1 MGRQL
6 FVAYTVNKRFFD
18 VAVALLLLA
27 GLLPLLLLLAVWIR
41 LDSPGPVFYL
51 SKRMGKGGR
60 PFTLYK
66 FRTMYQHSQPVRAAD
81 GSYLVAERDPR
92 VTRVGRVLR
101 TGLDELPQLLNVLQ
115 GHMSLI
121 GPRADPPEACAYYSV
136 ADRKRLAVRP
146 GITGLAQVNG
156 RSQIPPAQRH
166 AYDLAYVEHPS
177 LRLDLCI
184 ALLTVAE
191 VLPFMARVAPGS
203 QTYLRTETAHLAAGQ
218 KRKGKMD
225 HQSAVNMRRQ
235 YVRRMVLDCGMI
247 PLAFLLALAA
257 QCNGRCPAGQV
268 EAVWAALVGV
278 TAVHILINALSGIY
292 RRLWALADLRD
303 AWLVLRAS
311 AIATL
316 LLWGLSA
323 LFGLFPGLEPGT
335 IVVAGL
341 VNALLSTGFKYRRY
355 LLPASGHELSES
367 LHVSNHHLPQERA
380 LLVGATPMAQQAAAS
395 LAHQN
400 AAAKIKIVG
409 CVDDDN
415 EKVGMS
421 LNGTAVL
428 GTTAQ
433 IADLVESL
441 RIDVVIIAVEEM
453 SRDKLWRLI
462 AACQET
468 PAQIKVLPDVTNL
481 MDQRYKHP
489 LALRELNVE
498 DLLKRPPLCVDDALC
513 RTLLKDKVVMVT
525 GAAGSIGSELCYQ
538 VCRHDPAQLLLL
550 DNNESG
556 LFDLNLDLN
565 RKSQIPAAL
574 LLADITDRVKID
586 VIFRRYRPQ
595 IVFHAA
601 AYKHVP
607 LMEVNPD
614 ESLRV
619 NIKGTM
625 IVSELAHTYGVQRFV
640 FISTDKAVR
649 PSSVMG
655 ASKYACELW
664 LRALNQQSRTMFT
677 AVRFGNVIGSRGSV
691 LPVFAN
697 QIERGGPVT
706 VTHKEMKR
714 FFMSIPEA
722 ASLVIQAAA
731 FGCGGEVFMLDMGE
745 EVAIQD
751 LAERMIRLKG
761 LRVHKDIAIEYVGVR
776 PGEKL
781 REELSYEDEQSVMT
795 LHPRIF
801 QLQAE
806 GPLPKLAQFKE
817 LVAGLETAV
826 NRPDAASVLH
836 KGIFQLAAQA
846 DEQPVKFNLF
856 REVELLQG
864 DRP

>member
-1 MGRQL
+1 
-6 FVAYTVNKRFFD
+6 
-18 VAVALLLLA
+18 
-27 GLLPLLLLLAVWIR
+27 
-41 LDSPGPVFYL
+41 
-51 SKRMGKGGR
+51 
-60 PFTLYK
+60 
-66 FRTMYQHSQPVRAAD
+66 
-81 GSYLVAERDPR
+81 
-92 VTRVGRVLR
+92 
-101 TGLDELPQLLNVLQ
+101 
-115 GHMSLI
+115 MS
-121 GPRADPPEACAYYSV
+121 
-136 ADRKRLAVRP
+136 
-146 GITGLAQVNG
+146 
-156 RSQIPPAQRH
+156 
-166 AYDLAYVEHPS
+166 
-177 LRLDLCI
+177 
-184 ALLTVAE
+184 
-191 VLPFMARVAPGS
+191 
-203 QTYLRTETAHLAAGQ
+203 
-218 KRKGKMD
+218 
-225 HQSAVNMRRQ
+225 
-235 YVRRMVLDCGMI
+235 
-247 PLAFLLALAA
+247 
-257 QCNGRCPAGQV
+257 
-268 EAVWAALVGV
+268 AALVGV
-278 TAVHILINALSGIY
+278 TAVHILVNALSGIY
-292 RRLWALADLRD
+292 GRLWALADLRD

-341 VNALLSTGFKYRRY
+341 FNALLSTGFKYRRF
-355 LLPASGHELSES
+355 LLPSSGHELSES
-367 LHVSNHHLPQERA
+367 LRVINHHPPQERA
-380 LLVGATPMAQQAAAS
+380 LLVGTTPMAQQVAAS

-400 AAAKIKIVG
+400 AVAKIKIVG
-409 CVDDDN
+409 CVDDDD
-415 EKVGMS
+415 EKAGMS
-421 LNGTAVL
+421 LNGMTVL
-428 GTTAQ
+428 GATAQ

-468 PAQIKVLPDVTNL
+468 PAQIKVLPDITDL
-481 MDQRYKHP
+481 MDQRYKNP

-513 RTLLKDKVVMVT
+513 RNLLKDRVVLVT

-538 VCRHDPAQLLLL
+538 VCRYDPAQLLLL

-556 LFDLNLDLN
+556 LFDLNLELN

-574 LLADITDRVKID
+574 LLADITDRVKMD
-586 VIFRRYRPQ
+586 TIFCRYRPH

-625 IVSELAHTYGVQRFV
+625 IVSEMAHTYGVQRFV

-691 LPVFAN
+691 LPVFAK

-731 FGCGGEVFMLDMGE
+731 FGGGGEVFMLDMGE
-745 EVAIQD
+745 EVAIQE

-781 REELSYEDEQSVMT
+781 REELIYENEQSVMT
-795 LHPRIF
+795 PHPRIF
-801 QLQAE
+801 QLKSE
-806 GPLPKLAQFKE
+806 GLPPTVAQFKE
-817 LVAGLETAV
+817 CVAGLETAV

-836 KGIFQLAAQA
+836 KGIFQLTAQV
-846 DEQPVKFNLF
+846 DERPMKLNLF
-856 REVELLQG
+856 REVEFLQG
-864 DRP
+864 ERP